1 MTGKQYKFS
10 INTFY
15 GRVKSIMIERKTR
28 FDVPQVGHSFRQGGE
43 THLIVDA
50 SSQSD
55 ALFAAL
61 DQLQSEMKELQEQMY
76 EKQNEIMTLQT
87 YFKDYVKGDN
97 KWSIE

>member
-1 MTGKQYKFS
+1 MMQGRQYNFS

-15 GRVKSIMIERKTR
+15 GRVKPTIIDRQTR
-28 FDVPQVGHSFRQGGE
+28 FDVPKTSHSFRQGDE
-43 THLIVDA
+43 TCLIVGA

-61 DQLQSEMKELQEQMY
+61 DQLQSEMKDLQEQMY
-76 EKQNEIMTLQT
+76 EKQKEIMTLQS

-97 KWSIE
+97 

>member
-1 MTGKQYKFS
+1 M
-10 INTFY
+10 
-15 GRVKSIMIERKTR
+15 
-28 FDVPQVGHSFRQGGE
+28 GGE

-97 KWSIE
+97 K